1 MLGGG
6 TYISQNKMLPG
17 AYFQFV
23 SKSAATAA
31 LADRGVAAMALEL
44 NWGPDDVIF
53 DVDTAD
59 FQKNSMKILGYD
71 YTAEEL
77 QPVRELLCHAKKLY
91 LYKLTSGGTKA
102 ENEFATAVCC
112 GTRGNDLQVVI
123 QKDTD
128 IEGIEGDYVV
138 SLYLGTVKVDEQK
151 VKTVQELVD
160 NTYVTWKKTESSN
173 LTVTGGKMLTG
184 GTNKEVDKNVH
195 QTFLNKLESYPDI
208 NAIGYMG
215 SEDELKDLYIKF
227 ATRMRDE
234 VGIKLQAVVY
244 DKAADNIAVVNV
256 KNKED
261 LVPWVT
267 GVVAGTA
274 VNKSATNMKYDGELT
289 VDTGYTQKEL
299 EAALKAGEF
308 VIHQVGTGAY
318 VLDDINSYVSVT
330 DEMGEVFKD
339 NQTVRVIDNISTSI
353 AAVFAEKYIGK
364 VPNNASGRTS
374 LWSDIVRI
382 HQKLNDMQAIEGFE
396 SGDIV
401 VLQGDNKKSVAVNS
415 AITVVNTMTKLYM
428 KTVIA

>member
-6 TYISQNKMLPG
+6 TYVSQNKLLPG

-53 DVDTAD
+53 DIEVAD
-59 FQKNSMKILGYD
+59 FQKNSMKIFGYD
-71 YTAEEL
+71 YGAKEL
-77 QPVRELLCHAKKLY
+77 QCVRELLCHAKKIY

-102 ENEFATAVCC
+102 ENEFATAVHA
-112 GTRGNDLQVVI
+112 GARGNDLQIVI
-123 QKDTD
+123 QNDTD
-128 IEGIEGDYVV
+128 IEEHYIV
-138 SLYLGTVKVDEQK
+138 SLYLGNVKVDEQK
-151 VKTVQELVD
+151 VKSVQELVD
-160 NTYVTWKKTESSN
+160 NDYVTWKRAEGLN
-173 LTVTGGKMLTG
+173 LTTTASVKFAG
-184 GTNKEVDKNVH
+184 GTNKEADTTAH
-195 QTFLNKLESYPDI
+195 QTFLNKLEAYPDI

-215 SEDELKDLYIKF
+215 KEDELKDLYIKF
-227 ATRMRDE
+227 ANRMRDE
-234 VGIKLQAVVY
+234 VGIKLQAVVF
-244 DKAADNIAVVNV
+244 DKAADSISVVNV
-256 KNKED
+256 KNHEN

-289 VDTGYTQKEL
+289 VSTEYTQREL
-299 EAALKAGEF
+299 EEALKAGEF
-308 VIHQVGTGAY
+308 VLHQVGTKVY
-318 VLDDINSYVSVT
+318 VLDDINSFVSVT
-330 DEMGEVFKD
+330 DEMGEAFKD

-353 AAVFAEKYIGK
+353 AAVFSEKYIGK

-401 VLQGDNKKSVAVNS
+401 VLQGDHKKSVAVNS